1 MLLMALCCADGFNF
15 LVFATNLKAADVC
28 DIVRH
33 QRKAVVVLDLDN
45 TLVDAVAVAVTQKD
59 WCVGGGG
66 RGSGLGGGVGGWG
79 GDLQAV
85 RCSGEA

>member
-1 MLLMALCCADGFNF
+1 MALCCADGFNF

-59 WCVGGGG
+59 WCVGGAGG
-66 RGSGLGGGVGGWG
+66 AAGWGEGSAGGVATCR
-79 GDLQAV
+79 L
-85 RCSGEA
+85 